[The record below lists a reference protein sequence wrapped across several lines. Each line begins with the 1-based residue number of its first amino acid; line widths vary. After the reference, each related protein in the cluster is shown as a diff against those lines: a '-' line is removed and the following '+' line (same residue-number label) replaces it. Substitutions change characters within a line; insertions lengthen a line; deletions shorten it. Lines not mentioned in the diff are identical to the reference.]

1 MHNSRKKIKKSRRVP
16 MLVRLNNQVFGFCSN
31 KMCDIII
38 WVVDILRLMVYWNTQ
53 ELFSIWDYSSAFILK
68 NSLSAS
74 ICLSRLKTNL
84 K

>member
-1 MHNSRKKIKKSRRVP
+1 